1 MRTRTLAIAL
11 FLAVAAPAAAVAPTF
26 AQSDDALTV
35 MARTRFKEGVAFYDK
50 AEYEQARASFLQ
62 AYALKKH
69 PAILQNLAWSCL
81 KSGHALEAE
90 RYFKQ
95 FLAEKTDLTD
105 KEKADANDGLSQ
117 SRAKLGRIEVVAPQ
131 GTDVMV
137 DGEKA
142 GTTPLDAIAVEA
154 GAHTVKF
161 KGSDGTT
168 DTESVTVLAGE
179 KAQARFARSG
189 GTTPPTS
196 TTTTAQNPPPPG
208 DTGSGATMPAP
219 SDTGKPAD
227 TGPTKETP
235 PGTHKSLLSPPKNIV
250 PAVVLGGVGVV
261 GFGIAIGFLVSK
273 GTAQGK
279 ADDVANQIRSHGG
292 GNGTCA
298 NPNAEFKDACSAF
311 VQDNNDVNTDATIG
325 NIGVVA
331 GIVGLAGAAVYW
343 VLAPKKDDA
352 AGPGSGSLTR
362 PVVTPLLGRSVGGLE
377 VSGSF

>member
-11 FLAVAAPAAAVAPTF
+11 FLAAAAPAAAVAPSL
-26 AQSDDALTV
+26 AQPQTDDAITV

-90 RYFKQ
+90 KYFKQ

-131 GTDVMV
+131 GTEVTV
-137 DGEKA
+137 DGDKA

-168 DTESVTVLAGE
+168 DTESVSVLAGE
-179 KAQARFARSG
+179 KAQARFAKPG
-189 GTTPPTS
+189 GAAPPATTV
-196 TTTTAQNPPPPG
+196 AQNPPPPG
-208 DTGSGATMPAP
+208 DTGTTSTSTPP
-219 SDTGKPAD
+219 SDTSKPAD
-227 TGPTKETP
+227 SGQTKETP
-235 PGTHKSLLSPPKNIV
+235 PGAHKNLLAPPKNVV
-250 PAVVLGGVGVV
+250 PAIVLAGVGVA
-261 GFGIAIGFLVSK
+261 GFGVAIGFLISK

-292 GNGTCA
+292 SNGTCV
-298 NPNAEFKDACSAF
+298 NPNATFKDACNAF

-325 NIGVVA
+325 NIGVAA
-331 GIVGLAGAAVYW
+331 GIIGLAGAGLYW
-343 VLAPKKDDA
+343 ILAPKKDDSA
-352 AGPGSGSLTR
+352 SPATGSLTR
-362 PVVTPLLGRSVGGLE
+362 PMVTPMLGRTVGGLT